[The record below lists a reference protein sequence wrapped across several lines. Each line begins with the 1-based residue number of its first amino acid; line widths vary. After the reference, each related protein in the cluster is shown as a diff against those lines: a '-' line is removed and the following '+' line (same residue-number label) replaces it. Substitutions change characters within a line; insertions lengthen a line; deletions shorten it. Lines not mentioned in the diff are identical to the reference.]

1 MKRLA
6 LAAIL
11 LIAPAPQEEPTPCDV
26 AKVQDAFFCLRCRKV
41 RMKEEL
47 DKAGGCATCGLT
59 PERTKVCMK
68 SWVPKCGMHE
78 MQPHEKPC
86 CTSPLCC
93 RVEVL
98 PAPVHYRC
106 KGCGATAG
114 AEDRLLHRK
123 GAHAQ
128 EVVLVC
134 SRSGKFPHGGALP
147 AKKPKEDE
155 GEENK

>member
-1 MKRLA
+1 MRWLA

-11 LIAPAPQEEPTPCDV
+11 IPIWHQDQPIPCDL
-26 AKVQDAFFCLRCRKV
+26 AKVEDAFYCLRCRKV

-47 DKAGGCATCGLT
+47 DKAGGCAACGLA
-59 PERTKVCMK
+59 PEKTKVCMK

-93 RVEVL
+93 RVDVL

-106 KGCGATAG
+106 KGCGSKAG
-114 AEDRLLHRK
+114 SEDRIIHKK
-123 GAHAQ
+123 GNHGQ
-128 EVVLVC
+128 EVELVC
-134 SRSGKFPHGGALP
+134 SRSGRFPHGGALP
-147 AKKPKEDE
+147 TKKTKEDE